1 MSLESERR
9 KFMFAGIVGLI
20 AGIMCA
26 FPFLVVS
33 IYGKDSKEPISFWSG
48 DTSLKSKVKN
58 LPEYNKKMSSLY
70 KKCAIAFLI
79 MGVSFIFS
87 PAIGLILIGLYCTLG
102 VYIVYRI
109 YKRILDMY
117 S

>member
-1 MSLESERR
+1 
-9 KFMFAGIVGLI
+9 MFAGIVGLI

-58 LPEYNKKMSSLY
+58 LPEYK
-70 KKCAIAFLI
+70 
-79 MGVSFIFS
+79 
-87 PAIGLILIGLYCTLG
+87 
-102 VYIVYRI
+102 
-109 YKRILDMY
+109 
-117 S
+117 